1 MKQFKII
8 RTMRIYTMFVYI
20 YIYIETVSSEL
31 KASEILFSE
40 WPFFRCSC
48 SCISPHSISP
58 SAETRVS
65 HMSETRSRELLGHR
79 TAGQTEV
86 QPQTQQ
92 PFLHIGPSALRFQ
105 SFFSWHF
112 CSEMCY
118 QFYITFH
125 HWQSRWKSVFICFIS
140 TSFKQFPW
148 YTIPEGHSHGIQE
161 TKLLAMPNGGAERCQ
176 LPCRSLRY
184 F

>member
-20 YIYIETVSSEL
+20 YIETRPQSW
-31 KASEILFSE
+31 KPQRFCFQNG
-40 WPFFRCSC
+40 PFFRCSC
-48 SCISPHSISP
+48 TQPISRHRNS
-58 SAETRVS
+58 TRVS

-86 QPQTQQ
+86 QPQTKNK
-92 PFLHIGPSALRFQ
+92 FLHIGQALRFQ

-112 CSEMCY
+112 YKSCAIS
-118 QFYITFH
+118 FIWFH
-125 HWQSRWKSVFICFIS
+125 HWNHVEICFYLLYLNFCS
-140 TSFKQFPW
+140 RFPW